1 LTSAVSAAVIMALTP
16 ALTALGAAVFLGEKL
31 TGRTIAGTAI
41 SVAGALL
48 AVLGA
53 NPRGLAGFSLNWG
66 DTLALLAAGCMAF
79 YTIAARRL
87 MRHDVPAITNT
98 AVVIAIGTVFL
109 LPLAI
114 PVLPARLPSTAAPL
128 WGLAGVVLGSTVVAY
143 VAWNKAIDLIG
154 ATEPGLIYNFIPVIT
169 MLLVSLQG
177 DPPWPAQVIGAGVI
191 IFGVTLAMLPAGLP
205 HRHAPGAQPVH

>member
-1 LTSAVSAAVIMALTP
+1 MVV
-16 ALTALGAAVFLGEKL
+16 
-31 TGRTIAGTAI
+31 GTAI
-41 SVAGALL
+41 SVVGALE

-53 NPRGLAGFSLNWG
+53 NPHGLTGFELNWG
-66 DTLALLAAGCMAF
+66 DPLALLGAACMAF

-114 PVLPARLPSTAAPL
+114 PAMPTRLPQNAAPL
-128 WGLAGVVLGSTVVAY
+128 LGLAGVVLGSTVVAY

-154 ATEPGLIYNFIPVIT
+154 ATEPGLIYNLIPVVT
-169 MLLVSLQG
+169 MLLVTLQG
-177 DPPWPAQVIGAGVI
+177 DPPWPAQVIGAGLI
-191 IFGVTLAMLPAGLP
+191 IVGVTLAMLPAGLP